1 MSQIQNFYHGLFGI
15 DTKLMHTFLYVRIN
29 LQRYYFHFRGR
40 PYENSNIQK
49 TTMED
54 RLFGSE
60 I

>member
-29 LQRYYFHFRGR
+29 LQRY
-40 PYENSNIQK
+40 ENSIIQN